1 MRQPTSAL
9 IYPVTYINNE
19 WKFLLL
25 KRVPM
30 PQYGLPIFWQGISG
44 GVEDNES
51 VEEAAERELM
61 EETKFT
67 GVQLIRVG
75 FIRTIPMQ
83 DEWKKQYLA
92 GTKEIIEHTF
102 ICILEGMLKPTLS
115 WEHTEFAWLF
125 YMEAF
130 EKLYYDGN
138 RKALEAVYEWLNK
151 QNKPQQY

>member
-1 MRQPTSAL
+1 VRQPTSAL
-9 IYPVTYINNE
+9 IHPVTYIGKE

-25 KRVPM
+25 KRVAM

-67 GVQLIRVG
+67 GVPLIRVV
-75 FIRTIPMQ
+75 FIRAIPMQ
-83 DEWKKQYLA
+83 EEWKKQYLP

-102 ICILEGMLKPTLS
+102 VCILNGTFEPTLS
-115 WEHTEFAWLF
+115 WEHTEFAWLS
-125 YMEAF
+125 YMDAL

-138 RKALEAVYEWLNK
+138 KVSLEAVYEWLK
-151 QNKPQQY
+151 KRDRP